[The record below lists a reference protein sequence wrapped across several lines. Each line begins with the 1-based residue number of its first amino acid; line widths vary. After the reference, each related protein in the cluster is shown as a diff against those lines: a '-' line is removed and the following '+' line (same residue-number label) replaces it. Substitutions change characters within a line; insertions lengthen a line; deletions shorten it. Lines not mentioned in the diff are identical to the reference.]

1 MKMKITPMDTTVPGS
16 FPVFPFYE
24 VKWDYPPYTDEVPD
38 GEPYVDNPF
47 VSAVFEALTLQK
59 RVGIDYPTYGQPQDM
74 CSMFLGCLLGRGLEY
89 DNGFQVVGDIEVP
102 DVTPALEYLQV
113 AKRYFHF
120 KGVKMP
126 VTGPVTLAATVKVGK
141 KAALEYT
148 EIVAKLA
155 EVVSHIVCRYDE
167 GGASIIC
174 VDEPSLTYALYV
186 GLEPEFLIE
195 VINTSLEKIRQSVPS
210 IHVCGQLNTVITD
223 IVSSTKAVILDH
235 EFASI
240 PGNVPMYSRDSLESY
255 EKMVGYGCVVS
266 NMEPGLLVEIQKDG
280 DWQRVVEP
288 VDVIKKRILEAVDQF
303 GRDNIILDPD
313 CGFGG
318 LRRYVKGKLTKEVAL
333 NICYEKLKHMVE
345 ARKEIV

>member
-1 MKMKITPMDTTVPGS
+1 MDTTVPGS
-16 FPVFPFYE
+16 FPVFPFYP

-47 VSAVFEALTLQK
+47 VPAVFEALTLQK

-74 CSMFLGCLLGRGLEY
+74 CSMFLGYLLGHGLEY

-113 AKRYFHF
+113 ARKYFSF

-126 VTGPVTLAATVKVGK
+126 VTGPITLAATVKVGK
-141 KAALEYT
+141 KAALEYP

-155 EVVSHIVCRYDE
+155 AFVSHMTQHYDE

-174 VDEPSLTYALYV
+174 VDEPSLTYALYL
-186 GLEPEFLIE
+186 GLEPAFLTE
-195 VINTSLEKIRQSVPS
+195 VINTSLQRTHHAVPS
-210 IHVCGQLNTVITD
+210 IHVCGQLNTGVTD
-223 IVSSTKAVILDH
+223 IVLSTKAVILDH

-240 PGNVPMYSRDSLESY
+240 PGNLPMYSRDSLESY
-255 EKMVGYGCVVS
+255 KKMVGYGCVVS

-280 DWQRVVEP
+280 NWQRVVEP
-288 VDVIKKRILEAVDQF
+288 VDVIKKRILEAVNQF

-318 LRRYVKGKLTKEVAL
+318 LRRYVKGNLTKEVAL
-333 NICYEKLKHMVE
+333 DICCEKLKRMIE